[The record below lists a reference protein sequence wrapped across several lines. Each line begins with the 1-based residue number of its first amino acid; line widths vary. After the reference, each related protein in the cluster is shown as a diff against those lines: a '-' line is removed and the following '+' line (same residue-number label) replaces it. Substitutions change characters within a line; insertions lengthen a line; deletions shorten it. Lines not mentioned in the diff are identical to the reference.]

1 MCNVHNIQILCKRV
15 HLILNSSVCKL
26 IQHFRFNFSALFRFT
41 FYILDSCASLS
52 FYIQSF
58 ASRGQNCLHSF
69 IFLLLLQLTSKNRKM
84 VDHSFAFTLQIIV
97 EHKNLCKRTSMKL
110 DKTLQCHTQPNNS
123 IVFIFDECRSIYLTQ
138 QFFGTCA
145 GVRALRKLGKFTL
158 RFGCE
163 QQEIEKLN

>member
-1 MCNVHNIQILCKRV
+1 MFIIFKFYVRACIWFWI
-15 HLILNSSVCKL
+15 HLFVGLFSISDLISVL
-26 IQHFRFNFSALFRFT
+26 FFVFRFT

-123 IVFIFDECRSIYLTQ
+123 IVFIFDECRSIYLT
-138 QFFGTCA
+138 
-145 GVRALRKLGKFTL
+145 
-158 RFGCE
+158 
-163 QQEIEKLN
+163 